1 MEFQLGI
8 ALNRLLRHLTNNPA
22 SQLCPSISW
31 ASSARKILFESGK
44 TQLSQPTSPATHG
57 YALPPISMTIPLFDI
72 PCVASRM
79 TLARPL
85 CRTETLR
92 PCNQRC
98 SGARSFSRESDYLAL
113 LASEP
118 RRTQR
123 YDKGTCRPRYCP
135 LSLSQGT
142 RLRLKTAPYVDEPVV
157 QRPPRGAR
165 LGINRKRG
173 LGDGWYGAKCMVLIL
188 DSRLRE
194 AARDKF
200 PNSAA
205 ATR

>member
-1 MEFQLGI
+1 MVRFYLRIFHNAPDGSGFDRAYKTGGHDRNGRRASTPRGCI
-8 ALNRLLRHLTNNPA
+8 LWSLLRHLTNNPA

-142 RLRLKTAPYVDEPVV
+142 SS
-157 QRPPRGAR
+157 
-165 LGINRKRG
+165 LGVC
-173 LGDGWYGAKCMVLIL
+173 LGY
-188 DSRLRE
+188 SRLRDE
-194 AARDKF
+194 H
-200 PNSAA
+200 PMQNG
-205 ATR
+205 